1 MGMTNREIQEA
12 YRERMYAAG
21 YKQIRLWVPRDSEG
35 KGVKT
40 DRRAFIARLDTL
52 TAGWSRTRLAQLFNE
67 LLAVI
72 KMKTKEVKRQK

>member
-1 MGMTNREIQEA
+1 MGMTNRETQEA

-35 KGVKT
+35 KDVKT
-40 DRRAFIARLDTL
+40 DRRAFIARLDEL
-52 TAGWSRTRLAQLFNE
+52 TAGWSRTRLARLFNE

-72 KMKTKEVKRQK
+72 KTKTKEVQRRK